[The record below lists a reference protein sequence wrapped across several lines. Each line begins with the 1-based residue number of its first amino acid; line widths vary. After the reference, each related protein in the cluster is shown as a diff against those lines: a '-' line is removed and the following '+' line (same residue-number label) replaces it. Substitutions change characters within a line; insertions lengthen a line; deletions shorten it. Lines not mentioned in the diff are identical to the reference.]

1 MTNRVL
7 ICEPSEIISLGLTE
21 IIQSHPKFD
30 VVARMDTPEHLNEK
44 IISSDANI
52 LVINPLLLGHP
63 DRGGIS
69 QLQKEHPQ
77 LTIIALVT
85 LLTDASWL
93 KGYHGVFEINDSRL
107 TITNKLNDDALRWLP
122 VRKRRPDQPIFDLPV
137 TATIEKTIAQW
148 VHNAHITKHVTFHTA
163 RHSYATM
170 ALMAGADLY
179 TISKLLGHRNI
190 KTTAIYATVVDAER
204 DKATDNI
211 SRLYQ
216 KRCEARQRT

>member
-107 TITNKLNDDALRWLP
+107 TITNKLNEIVQNHGKQEKGNEDVELSKREIDVLVAVAKGMMNKEIAEQMHLSIHT
-122 VRKRRPDQPIFDLPV
+122 VITHRKNI
-137 TATIEKTIAQW
+137 AKKTGIKSVAGLT
-148 VHNAHITKHVTFHTA
+148 V
-163 RHSYATM
+163 YAM
-170 ALMAGADLY
+170 IKGLM
-179 TISKLLGHRNI
+179 
-190 KTTAIYATVVDAER
+190 ER
-204 DKATDNI
+204 
-211 SRLYQ
+211 
-216 KRCEARQRT
+216 